1 MTKAGPCTTAL
12 YILYISSFTTT
23 SLSSIFFSLWLML
36 VFGASVQVFVPTQG
50 SLHLQNSH
58 LLC

>member
-1 MTKAGPCTTAL
+1 MTKAGLCTSAS
-12 YILYISSFTTT
+12 YILYISCFTTT
-23 SLSSIFFSLWLML
+23 SLSSNFFSLWLML

-50 SLHLQNSH
+50 SLHFQNSC